1 MRQKKTE
8 MMGVNDRH
16 DIVFIQGS
24 SKNQRLVKANRF
36 LLLLASSLMLLV
48 FLLGFFLVPD
58 GVRDGFKA
66 NNQGMSMSYLATQ
79 NPALSYEINALKGQL
94 VGLISGSIEG
104 KLRVLENSVRSGS
117 ITDSL
122 GTIQDLRSDLKAL
135 KIYSKSEK
143 IEMKNQVNEEVLKEV
158 SQLKNLIYLT
168 LTSCGLMVAAI
179 GGFWIRRNYHLG
191 QSVSIHRLGKKE

>member
-16 DIVFIQGS
+16 DIVFIQDS
-24 SKNQRLVKANRF
+24 SKNQGLVKANRF
-36 LLLLASSLMLLV
+36 LLLLASSLMVLV
-48 FLLGFFLVPD
+48 FLMGFFLVPD

-66 NNQGMSMSYLATQ
+66 NNQAMSISYATQ
-79 NPALSYEINALKGQL
+79 NPVLSDEINVLKGQL

-104 KLRVLENSVRSGS
+104 KLRVLEDSVRSGS

-122 GTIQDLRSDLKAL
+122 GTIQDLRSDLKVL

-143 IEMKNQVNEEVLKEV
+143 VKIKNQVNEKVLKEV

-179 GGFWIRRNYHLG
+179 GGFWIRRHYHLG
-191 QSVSIHRLGKKE
+191 HNLPLFIGWGKSE

>member
-16 DIVFIQGS
+16 DIVFIQDS
-24 SKNQRLVKANRF
+24 SKNQGLVKANRF

-48 FLLGFFLVPD
+48 FLMGFFLVPD

-66 NNQGMSMSYLATQ
+66 NNQAMSSISYATQ
-79 NPALSYEINALKGQL
+79 NPVLSDEINALKGQL

-104 KLRVLENSVRSGS
+104 KLRVLEDSVRSGS

-122 GTIQDLRSDLKAL
+122 GTIQDLRSDLKVL

-143 IEMKNQVNEEVLKEV
+143 VEIKNQVNEKVLKEV

-179 GGFWIRRNYHLG
+179 GGFWIRRHYHLG
-191 QSVSIHRLGKKE
+191 QFASIHRLGKSE